1 MPNPL
6 ARAESPFDEHA
17 RRVATSGYHAHRGS
31 THSDVISE
39 RILDDIVKKCPALR
53 EDLLAAKVGCWL
65 NIKIPFHEG
74 TWDADLV
81 IAEADDGSIS
91 DKTIEKGKANGLAAV
106 KGAKPDGNALRLVIE
121 HKSVVTAHRNRGNRF
136 KELATDVKYSNDA
149 GSNVIV
155 AATILLGTAPQV
167 LNVVDGVRKRYR
179 IPGKVGKYNEPKF
192 DAEVGHRLRAKDPKV
207 WEDFAE
213 HVSFNKPGDA
223 QKTAEYFRTNLPER
237 SQDRWNQPGIDALLV
252 VPVFYDNVG
261 TAYVDRDHALG
272 SSFDTEYGVFLDKL
286 CKAYTRRWKTRR

>member
-1 MPNPL
+1 MTQP
-6 ARAESPFDEHA
+6 STPFDEHA
-17 RRVATSGYHAHRGS
+17 RRVVAAGYHAHRGS

-39 RILDDIVKKCPALR
+39 RILADLVEVCPALK
-53 EDLLAAKVGCWL
+53 EDLHAAKVGCWL

-81 IAEADDGSIS
+81 VAEADEASIEGKLIQTGHTQGIAAAKGS
-91 DKTIEKGKANGLAAV
+91 
-106 KGAKPDGNALRLVIE
+106 KPDGNKLRLVIE

-149 GSNVIV
+149 GYNVIV
-155 AATILLGTAPQV
+155 AATILVGTAPEV

-179 IPGKVGKYNEPKF
+179 IPRKVGKYDEAKF
-192 DAEVGHRLRAKDPKV
+192 DAEVGHRLKAKDSAV
-207 WEDFAE
+207 WSDYAE
-213 HVSFNKPGDA
+213 FISYNKPNDA
-223 QKTAEYFRTNLPER
+223 TATAEYFRTNLPER
-237 SQDRWNQPGIDALLV
+237 SQDRWNQPGIDALLI

-261 TAYVDRDHALG
+261 TAYVDRVHPLG
-272 SSFDTEYGVFLDKL
+272 TEFDSAYNGFLEKL